1 MLLLSM
7 CRWIRRRSWGKML
20 LVLLKPRMVVVEGT
34 NSSWVHLPVVSL
46 EERGGT

>member
-20 LVLLKPRMVVVEGT
+20 LVLLKPRMVEGT
-34 NSSWVHLPVVSL
+34 NSSWVHLPVVPL